1 MTSSDPHNPARASSA
16 PPPVER
22 DFDMRIAADGR
33 WYHEGGL
40 IRRDGLVRL
49 FASVLCVDADG
60 QHWLR
65 TPVEFGRIEVEDAP
79 FIITGLGSEG
89 TGRDRLV
96 TLTDNLD
103 RAHLL
108 GPDRRLFFGA
118 GSHNTDTR
126 PYVRLEGGLTARLSR
141 PVWYELAGLADDEDD
156 TGTAGIWSAGC
167 FFALS

>member
-1 MTSSDPHNPARASSA
+1 MTGSDQHNPARGGTA

-22 DFDMRIAADGR
+22 DFRMRIAADGR
-33 WYHEGGL
+33 WYHDGGL

-60 QHWLR
+60 RHWLR

-79 FIITGLGSEG
+79 FIITGLDTEQ
-89 TGRDRLV
+89 TGPDRLV

-103 RAHLL
+103 RAHLM
-108 GPDRRLFFGA
+108 GPDRRLFFDTGQDN
-118 GSHNTDTR
+118 SDTR
-126 PYVRLEGGLTARLSR
+126 PYLRLEDGLTARLSR

-156 TGTAGIWSAGC
+156 AGRAGIWSAGC
-167 FFALS
+167 FFPLS

>member
-1 MTSSDPHNPARASSA
+1 MTSSDQQNA
-16 PPPVER
+16 PSGGAAPVPVER
-22 DFDMRIAADGR
+22 DFKMRIAADGR

-40 IRRDGLVRL
+40 IRREGLVRL
-49 FASVLCVDADG
+49 FAGVLSVDENG

-79 FIITGLGSEG
+79 FIITGLRSEG
-89 TGRDRLV
+89 AGRTRRI

-108 GPDRRLFFGA
+108 GPDQPLFFFR
-118 GSHNTDTR
+118 GSDAADPR
-126 PYVRLEGGLTARLSR
+126 PYLRLAGGLTARLSR
-141 PVWYELAGLADDEDD
+141 PVWYELAGLADAQDD
-156 TGTAGIWSAGC
+156 TGTSGVWSSDC